1 VKPAPFQYRVTRSV
15 AEATDA
21 LAEFG
26 DVAAVLAG
34 GQSLVPLL
42 NLRLARPA
50 VVVDINP
57 VSELDT
63 CTVSSDA
70 VAVGAMVRA
79 RQLERCDDVA
89 TVLPLLRR
97 ALSFVA
103 HPQIRSRTTI
113 GGNIAHADPA
123 AELPAVLV
131 ALGGTVTVTSSAGE
145 REIAAADFFEG
156 PMMTAV
162 GEGELITA
170 VTFPVRAAMR
180 WEFDEVA
187 RRRGD
192 FAMVGACVGLAY
204 DDERVTEAVVVL
216 AGCGPRPLRCSAGEA
231 ALVGHRTGQD
241 LDEVSAAVSHS
252 ITPSGDVHA
261 SADYRRHVAGRLVR
275 RISARLLGE
284 AA

>member
-1 VKPAPFQYRVTRSV
+1 VKPAPFQYRVTRTV

-26 DVAAVLAG
+26 DGAAVLAG

-57 VSELDT
+57 VSELGT
-63 CTVSSDA
+63 HTVSPDA

-89 TVLPLLRR
+89 AALPLLRR

-131 ALGGTVTVTSSAGE
+131 ALGGTVTVASSAGE
-145 REIAAADFFEG
+145 RDIAATDFFHG

-170 VTFPVRAAMR
+170 VTFPVRTAMR

-187 RRRGD
+187 RRHGD
-192 FAMVGACVGLAY
+192 FAMVGACVGLAC
-204 DDERVTEAVVVL
+204 DDGHVTEAVVVL
-216 AGCGPRPLRCSAGEA
+216 AGCGPHPVRCADGES
-231 ALVGHRTGQD
+231 ALVGHRLGDD
-241 LDEVSAAVSHS
+241 LPEVADVVSQA
-252 ITPSGDVHA
+252 ITPNGDVHA
-261 SADYRRHVAGRLVR
+261 SADYRRLVAGRLVR

>member
-15 AEATDA
+15 AEATDT

-26 DVAAVLAG
+26 DAAAVLAG

-57 VSELDT
+57 VSELGT
-63 CTVSSDA
+63 YTVSPDV

-79 RQLERCDDVA
+79 RQLERDDEVA
-89 TVLPLLRR
+89 AALPLLRR

-145 REIAAADFFEG
+145 RDIAAADFFQG

-170 VTFPVRAAMR
+170 VTFPVRATMR
-180 WEFDEVA
+180 WAFDEVA
-187 RRRGD
+187 RRHGD
-192 FAMVGACVGLAY
+192 FAMVGACVGLAC
-204 DDERVTEAVVVL
+204 DDGRVTEAVVVL
-216 AGCGPRPLRCSAGEA
+216 AGCAPHPVRCSTGEA
-231 ALVGHRTGQD
+231 ALVGHRVGDD
-241 LDEVSAAVSHS
+241 LGEVSAVVSRS

-261 SADYRRHVAGRLVR
+261 SAEYRRLVAGRLVR

>member
-1 VKPAPFQYRVTRSV
+1 V

-26 DVAAVLAG
+26 DAAAVLAG

-57 VSELDT
+57 VNELAT
-63 CTVSSDA
+63 HTVSAAA

-79 RQLERCDDVA
+79 RQLEHSDDVA
-89 TVLPLLRR
+89 TALPLLRR

-131 ALGGTVTVTSSAGE
+131 ALGGAVTVTSSAGE
-145 REIAAADFFEG
+145 RDIAAADFFQG

-170 VTFPVRAAMR
+170 LTFPVRATMR

-187 RRRGD
+187 RRHGD
-192 FAMVGACVGLAY
+192 FAMVGACVGLAC
-204 DDERVTEAVVVL
+204 DDGRVTEAVVVL
-216 AGCGPRPLRCSAGEA
+216 AGCGPHPVRCSAGEA
-231 ALVGHRTGQD
+231 ALIGHRAGDD
-241 LDEVSAAVSHS
+241 LGEVSAVVSHS
-252 ITPSGDVHA
+252 ITPNGDVHA
-261 SADYRRHVAGRLVR
+261 SADYRRLVAGRLVC
-275 RISARLLGE
+275 RISARLLAE